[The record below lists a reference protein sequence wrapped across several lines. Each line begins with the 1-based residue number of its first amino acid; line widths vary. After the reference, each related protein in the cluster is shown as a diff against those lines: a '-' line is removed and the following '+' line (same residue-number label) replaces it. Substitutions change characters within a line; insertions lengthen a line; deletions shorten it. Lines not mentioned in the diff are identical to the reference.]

1 MPGKSAMSPIR
12 TELLDELLKDYKTPE
27 DLTGKNGLLKTLT
40 KHLMERALAGEL
52 THHLGYDRYDGEG
65 KKTANSRNGSTP
77 KTLKSDQGDI
87 QVNIPRDR
95 DGDFEPTLIKK
106 HQRRFAG
113 FDDKIIS
120 MYSRGM
126 TVRDIQGHLKDMY
139 GTEVSPEFISA
150 VTDAVMDE
158 VREWQ
163 NRPLAR
169 IYPIIYLDALVLKV
183 RDDGRITN
191 KAAYLAIGIDLD
203 GGKEVL
209 GIWLEQTEGAKFWL
223 KILDELKTRGVE
235 DIFVACVDGLK
246 GFPDAIETVFP
257 KADIQLCIV
266 HMVRNSLKFV
276 PWKERKAVAT
286 DLKKIYQSR
295 TAEDAQVS
303 LDEFSQRWDARY
315 PTISKSWRTHWARL
329 IPFFSYPAEIRKI
342 IYTTNAIESMNMTLK
357 KVIKNRASF
366 PNDDAAVKLL
376 YLALKNLKKKW
387 TMPVR
392 DWKVAYNQFVIM
404 FGERVPESI

>member
-1 MPGKSAMSPIR
+1 MATQGSAPQIR
-12 TELLDELLKDYKTPE
+12 DELLDELLKDYKTPE
-27 DLTGKNGLLKTLT
+27 DLTGKNGLLKHLT
-40 KHLMERALAGEL
+40 ARLVERALNGEL
-52 THHLGYDRYDGEG
+52 THHLGYERYDGKG
-65 KKTANSRNGSTP
+65 KKTDNSRNGASP
-77 KTLKSDQGDI
+77 KTLKSDLGDI
-87 QVNIPRDR
+87 TIEVPRDR
-95 DGDFEPTLIKK
+95 DGDFEPTLVKK
-106 HQRRFAG
+106 HQRRFTG
-113 FDDKIIS
+113 FDDKIVS

-139 GTEVSPEFISA
+139 GTEVSPEFISS
-150 VTDAVMDE
+150 VTDAVMEE

-163 NRPLAR
+163 NRPLSR
-169 IYPIIYLDALVLKV
+169 VYPIMYLDALILKV
-183 RDDGRITN
+183 RDGGRIIN

-209 GIWLEQTEGAKFWL
+209 GIWLEQNEGAKFWL

-235 DIFVACVDGLK
+235 DVFIACVDGLK

-286 DLKKIYQSR
+286 DLRKIYQAL
-295 TAEDAQVS
+295 TADEAQAH
-303 LDEFSQRWDARY
+303 LEEFAVRWDARY
-315 PTISKSWRTHWARL
+315 PTIAKSWRTNWSRL
-329 IPFFSYPAEIRKI
+329 TPFFAYPAEIRKI

-366 PNDDAAVKLL
+366 PTDDAAVKLL
-376 YLALKNLKKKW
+376 YLALRNLKKKW

-404 FGERVPESI
+404 FGERVTETN